1 MSKLKE
7 LDKLDEDAK
16 KAVKWLAAEFEYAQ
30 KLIDELEEI
39 NRETDSVRAEKDA
52 KKAISIFTWIGRGE
66 RRSDRE
72 EQKVISGLKKL
83 GELLPLELRAREEE
97 FVRQLSIAEGMLVKF
112 ASRYAGEIRSELKD
126 IRKNEHLLRG
136 LKNHPEIIT
145 KVQDKLK
152 KEVYAVE
159 AGVKELKKWIE
170 SNQAILKGEVKP
182 FVDQLKQLAA

>member
-1 MSKLKE
+1 MGKVKE
-7 LDKLDEDAK
+7 LDKLDKDAK
-16 KAVKWLAAEFEYAQ
+16 KAVEWLAAEFEYAE
-30 KLIDELEEI
+30 KLIAELEEI
-39 NRETDSVRAEKDA
+39 NRETDSKKAEKDA

-83 GELLPLELRAREEE
+83 GELLPSELRGKDEEL
-97 FVRQLSIAEGMLVKF
+97 VRQLSVAEGMLVKF
-112 ASRYAGEIRSELKD
+112 ASRYAGEIKRELKD
-126 IRKNEHLLRG
+126 VKKNKHLLRG
-136 LKNHPEIIT
+136 LDNHPEVIA

-152 KEVYAVE
+152 K
-159 AGVKELKKWIE
+159 GIE

>member
-83 GELLPLELRAREEE
+83 GELLPLELRAREEK
-97 FVRQLSIAEGMLVKF
+97 FVRQLSIAEEMLVKF